1 MPLLKAAA
9 AAAFYGTSI
18 SNLRKWARE
27 GSIKTSKTAGG
38 HYLYVVPDTVESIE
52 ALPDW
57 NDHIVYVRCP
67 EGTEGAATTF
77 PTYNVISDIGCTG
90 TDYNRP
96 GFTTIMEQLLAGN
109 VKKVIVARADEF
121 CAFGFEFFQW
131 LFAQYGAELIA
142 TTVTPSTDALAEN
155 IMNCVVAAIP
165 QQQQRQRQRQRRSAK
180 K

>member
-38 HYLYVVPDTVESIE
+38 HYLYVVPDTIESIE

-57 NDHIVYVRCP
+57 NDHIVYIRRC
-67 EGTEGAATTF
+67 EEAGAAF
-77 PTYNVISDIGCTG
+77 PKYGVISDTGCTG

-96 GFTTIMEQLLAGN
+96 GFKTIMEQLVAGN
-109 VKKVIVARADEF
+109 VKKVVVARADEF
-121 CAFGFEFFQW
+121 CTFGFDFFQW
-131 LFAQYGAELIA
+131 LFAQYGAELVA
-142 TTVTPSTDALAEN
+142 TVTTPSTDAVAEN
-155 IMNCVVAAIP
+155 IMNCVAAATVP
-165 QQQQRQRQRQRRSAK
+165 QTQKRRRSTK